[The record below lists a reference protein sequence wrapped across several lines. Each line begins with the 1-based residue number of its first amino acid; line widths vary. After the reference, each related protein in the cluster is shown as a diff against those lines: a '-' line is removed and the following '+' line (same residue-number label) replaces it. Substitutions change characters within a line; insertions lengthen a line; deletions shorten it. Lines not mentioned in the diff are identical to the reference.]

1 MRLTVSTIFLFSVL
15 LLGMVSYP
23 SINFEDGIESDLNS
37 NYLISAFAEEDD
49 KSEDKQDD
57 EAKDNEETDEDE
69 TEDDEK
75 DDDAET
81 KGNNLEDAN
90 DAIAD
95 AEKEVNRAQEKI
107 AEAKENKKDTFAS
120 EIALEEAQDKLKEA
134 KENFELGLYGIAEEL
149 ADEAEDLASDA
160 RMSLLGKGVEDIE
173 DDLDDETEDETEDE
187 AEDELDDEDVEDEGE
202 TEIEVEVKND
212 KAKVKIELNGEEY
225 RFVVTNV
232 SESAIIDAI
241 MNKTGL
247 TEDEIR
253 ATWDFETEDETE
265 DDKDSDKNELQTSE
279 KIMKHENKAQENADQ
294 IILQLQQKIDQ
305 LEQRLQGL
313 LDKFET
319 GEYFGTVT
327 NADTMPD
334 SYGISFNGL
343 ATSLNDD
350 LVSDVD
356 GDIYLE
362 SITTGT
368 DSFKLRIT
376 GGEILIGDT
385 FYDFVFGK
393 ARLSSSDGNTTMII
407 LGQVMDD
414 QGNINTIRLALDTAT
429 ALTGD
434 FGTEPVL
441 FDIDSSRSKIAKQWT
456 LDASGDFA
464 LLS

>member
-1 MRLTVSTIFLFSVL
+1 LRLSVSTVFLFSVL
-15 LLGMVSYP
+15 LLGMISYP
-23 SINFEDGIESDLNS
+23 SINFGDKITSDLNSS
-37 NYLISAFAEEDD
+37 NYLISAFAEEDED
-49 KSEDKQDD
+49 EKNSEDKI
-57 EAKDNEETDEDE
+57 KNNEDE
-69 TEDDEK
+69 TEDE
-75 DDDAET
+75 
-81 KGNNLEDAN
+81 
-90 DAIAD
+90 
-95 AEKEVNRAQEKI
+95 
-107 AEAKENKKDTFAS
+107 
-120 EIALEEAQDKLKEA
+120 
-134 KENFELGLYGIAEEL
+134 
-149 ADEAEDLASDA
+149 
-160 RMSLLGKGVEDIE
+160 
-173 DDLDDETEDETEDE
+173 LDDETEDELDDE
-187 AEDELDDEDVEDEGE
+187 TEDELDDETEDELDDETEDELDDETEDELDDETEDELDDETEDELDDEKDQEDGE

-212 KAKVKIELNGEEY
+212 KAKVKIKLNDEEY
-225 RFVVTNV
+225 RFVVNDDV
-232 SESAIIDAI
+232 SESAIIATIID
-241 MNKTGL
+241 KTGL

-265 DDKDSDKNELQTSE
+265 DDEDSVKNELRLNE
-279 KIMKHENKAQENADQ
+279 KIMKHENKAQENAEQ

-305 LEQRLQGL
+305 LEQRLQDL

-327 NADTMPD
+327 SADTMPD

-343 ATSLNDD
+343 ATSLDD
-350 LVSDVD
+350 DSIVSDVD

-393 ARLSSSDGNTTMII
+393 ARLSSSDGNTSMII

-414 QGNINTIRLALDTAT
+414 QGNINTIRLTLDTAT
-429 ALTGD
+429 ALTGE
-434 FGTEPVL
+434 FGTAPVS
-441 FDIDSSRSKIAKQWT
+441 FDIDSSRSKIAKQWG